1 MKSMI
6 YLVFDFDLFQMY
18 GKYGK
23 AMSSR
28 GTATNEV
35 AAYGFATPKKSS
47 MIERT
52 NLVLSASKKTPVSKA
67 LDRLTPR
74 KRSAPNSPTSSAS
87 RRILTPLS
95 KLQLNGEGPETPR
108 SVRKRLRTRLEK
120 EAAKSSD
127 EEDESDK
134 SDSEDDEDEKS
145 GDDDNENVDTDNF
158 FERQNI
164 AKVVTSD
171 QTLSQLKTPRLSPEV
186 LKSILDNEP
195 VKFSKHIHA
204 LRGKHKA
211 SFRKWKYLMNQDFN
225 IVLYGLGSKRD
236 LLNEFHQEMLDSND
250 ALVVNGYFPSLS
262 IKQILSTVINDIL
275 ELKTNIGTSLTEQA
289 DCILKAYNSM
299 MDDLYL
305 IVHNID
311 GSTLRN
317 ENAQSIFA
325 KLSGHPKIHLIC
337 SIDHIN
343 APLMWDQH
351 KLSSFN
357 FIWQD
362 ATSFYPYSDE
372 TLNENS
378 LMVRSGGGGLA
389 LHSLRR
395 VFESLTPNA
404 KEIYLLI
411 VKYQMEAVEEQGFA
425 FYQGFSFKDL
435 YRYYSFKETYAS
447 GTKMASL
454 LFLQKMSSKLFSQ
467 F

>member
-1 MKSMI
+1 
-6 YLVFDFDLFQMY
+6 
-18 GKYGK
+18 
-23 AMSSR
+23 MSNR
-28 GTATNEV
+28 GTSTGEV
-35 AAYGFATPKKSS
+35 AYGFATPKKSS

-74 KRSAPNSPTSSAS
+74 KSAPNSPS
-87 RRILTPLS
+87 RKVLTPLS
-95 KLQLNGEGPETPR
+95 KLQLNGDGPETPR
-108 SVRKRLRTRLEK
+108 TVRKKLRSRLEK
-120 EAAKSSD
+120 EAARSSSD
-127 EEDESDK
+127 EDESDHA
-134 SDSEDDEDEKS
+134 SDSDIDDETA
-145 GDDDNENVDTDNF
+145 NENVDTDNF
-158 FERQNI
+158 FERQSS

-186 LKSILDNEP
+186 LKSILDDEP
-195 VKFSKHIHA
+195 LKFSKHVQSISTQ
-204 LRGKHKA
+204 HKT
-211 SFRKWKYLMNQDFN
+211 SFRKWKYLMAQDFN
-225 IVLYGLGSKRD
+225 IVLYGLGSKRN
-236 LLNEFHQEMLDSND
+236 LLNDFHNDMLEKND
-250 ALVVNGYFPSLS
+250 AIVVNGYFPSLS
-262 IKQILSTVINDIL
+262 MKQILSTIINDIL
-275 ELKTNIGTSLTEQA
+275 ELKNNIGTSLTEQA

-299 MDDLYL
+299 VDHLYL
-305 IVHNID
+305 VVHNID

-317 ENAQSIFA
+317 EGTQSIFA
-325 KLSGHPKIHLIC
+325 KLAGHPQIHLIC

-343 APLMWDQH
+343 APLLWDQH

-362 ATSFYPYSDE
+362 ATTFYPYSDE

-411 VKYQMEAVEEQGFA
+411 VKYQMEAVEEQGFS

-435 YRYYSFKETYAS
+435 YR
-447 GTKMASL
+447 
-454 LFLQKMSSKLFSQ
+454 
-467 F
+467 